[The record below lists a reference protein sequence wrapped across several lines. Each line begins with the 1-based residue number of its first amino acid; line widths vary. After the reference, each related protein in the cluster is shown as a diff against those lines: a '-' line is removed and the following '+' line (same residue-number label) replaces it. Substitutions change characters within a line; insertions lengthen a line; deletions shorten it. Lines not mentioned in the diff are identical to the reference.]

1 MIFLWVVV
9 LARLRFAIP
18 KGSLEKATYD
28 FLEKA
33 MIKIYGRER
42 SYRPTTNDPEL
53 QLKILRPQEIPIYVS
68 EGLYDLG
75 ITGLDWVLETNADVK
90 ILLDL
95 EYGNVNLVVAVPK
108 TVNVNSL
115 NELIELHYSS
125 GKILRISTEYPSL
138 VSRYISNLPKYKE
151 FYGTNNPTVITP
163 WWKVGENSFVHIYL
177 SFGATEAKPPDE
189 ADAIVD
195 ISETGTTLEQ
205 NGLKPLDVVL
215 RSSAILIANKSSLND
230 LNKREKIY
238 DIVALFRGV
247 IESGKKFHIFVNVR
261 EENLKELLQVLP
273 ALKGPTVSPLSKPG
287 WYAVNTVID
296 RTDYMR
302 LLPKLRKLAQGLVVH
317 EPQLIMP
324 LEDIAKEE
332 NGE

>member
-1 MIFLWVVV
+1 M
-9 LARLRFAIP
+9 AKLRFAIP

-42 SYRPTTNDPEL
+42 SYRPTTSDPDL

-68 EGLYDLG
+68 EGLYDVG
-75 ITGLDWVLETNADVK
+75 ITGLDWVEETGSDVK

-95 EYGNVNLVVAVPK
+95 EYGAVNLVVAVPK
-108 TVNVNSL
+108 TLAVNSFE
-115 NELIELHYSS
+115 ELLMQQYSS

-138 VSRYISNLPKYKE
+138 VSRYIMSLQKYKE
-151 FYGTNNPTVITP
+151 LYGESSPVIITP
-163 WWKVGENSFVHIYL
+163 WWKIGKNNWVHVYL

-195 ISETGTTLEQ
+195 VSETGTTLEQ
-205 NGLKPLDVVL
+205 NGLKPIDVVM
-215 RSSAILIANKSSLND
+215 RSTAILIANKSSLND
-230 LNKREKIY
+230 TVKREKIY
-238 DIVALFRGV
+238 DIVAQFRGV
-247 IESGKKFHIFVNVR
+247 IESGKKFHIFVNVK
-261 EENLKELLQVLP
+261 EENLNELLKILP

-287 WYAVNTVID
+287 WYAINTVIN
-296 RTDYMR
+296 RSDYIK

-332 NGE
+332 DE

>member
-1 MIFLWVVV
+1 
-9 LARLRFAIP
+9 LAKLRFAIP

-42 SYRPTTNDPEL
+42 SYRPTTSDPDL

-68 EGLYDLG
+68 EGLYDVG
-75 ITGLDWVLETNADVK
+75 ITGLDWVEETGSDVK

-95 EYGNVNLVVAVPK
+95 EYGAVNLVVAVPK
-108 TVNVNSL
+108 TLAVNSFE
-115 NELIELHYSS
+115 ELLMQQYSS

-138 VSRYISNLPKYKE
+138 VSRYIMSLQKYKE
-151 FYGTNNPTVITP
+151 LYGESSPVIITP
-163 WWKVGENSFVHIYL
+163 WWKIGKNNWVHVYL

-195 ISETGTTLEQ
+195 VSETGTTLEQ
-205 NGLKPLDVVL
+205 NGLKPIDVVM
-215 RSSAILIANKSSLND
+215 RSTAILIANKSSLND
-230 LNKREKIY
+230 TVKREKIY
-238 DIVALFRGV
+238 DIVAQFRGV
-247 IESGKKFHIFVNVR
+247 IESGKKFHIFVNVK
-261 EENLKELLQVLP
+261 EENLNELLKILP

-287 WYAVNTVID
+287 WYAINTVIN
-296 RTDYMR
+296 RSDYIK

-332 NGE
+332 DE

>member
-1 MIFLWVVV
+1 MTK
-9 LARLRFAIP
+9 LRFAIP

-42 SYRPTTNDPEL
+42 SYRPITSDPDL

-68 EGLYDLG
+68 EGLYDIG
-75 ITGLDWVLETNADVK
+75 ITGLDWVLETNSDVK
-90 ILLDL
+90 TLLDL
-95 EYGNVNLVVAVPK
+95 EYGAVNLVVAVPK
-108 TVNVNSL
+108 TLAVNSL
-115 NELIELHYSS
+115 SELLVLQHSL
-125 GKILRISTEYPSL
+125 GKVLRISTEYPSL
-138 VSRYISNLPKYKE
+138 VSQYIMSLPKYKE
-151 FYGTNNPTVITP
+151 LYGERRPVIITP
-163 WWKVGENSFVHIYL
+163 WWKIGENNSIHIYL

-205 NGLKPLDVVL
+205 NGLKPIDIVMH
-215 RSSAILIANKSSLND
+215 STAILIANKSSLND
-230 LNKREKIY
+230 PNKKEKIY
-238 DIVALFRGV
+238 DIVAQFRGV
-247 IESGKKFHIFVNVR
+247 IESEKKFHIFVNVK
-261 EENLKELLQVLP
+261 EENLNELLKILP

-296 RTDYMR
+296 RSDYIR

-317 EPQLIMP
+317 VPQLIMP

-332 NGE
+332 NGD

>member
-1 MIFLWVVV
+1 MVK
-9 LARLRFAIP
+9 LRFAIP

-42 SYRPTTNDPEL
+42 SYRPTTSDPDL

-75 ITGLDWVLETNADVK
+75 ITGLDWVQETGSDVK

-95 EYGNVNLVVAVPK
+95 EYGAVNLVVAVPK
-108 TVNVNSL
+108 TLAVNSFE
-115 NELIELHYSS
+115 ELLMQQYSL

-138 VSRYISNLPKYKE
+138 VSRYIMSLPKYKE
-151 FYGTNNPTVITP
+151 LYGESSPVIITP
-163 WWKVGENSFVHIYL
+163 WWRIGKNNWIHIYL

-189 ADAIVD
+189 ADAIIDV
-195 ISETGTTLEQ
+195 SETGTTLEQ
-205 NGLKPLDVVL
+205 NGLKPIDIVM
-215 RSSAILIANKSSLND
+215 RSTAILIANKSSLND
-230 LNKREKIY
+230 TIKREKIY
-238 DIVALFRGV
+238 DIVAQFRGV
-247 IESGKKFHIFVNVR
+247 IESGKKFHIFVNVK
-261 EENLKELLQVLP
+261 EENLNELLKILP

-287 WYAVNTVID
+287 WYAVNTVIN
-296 RTDYMR
+296 RSDYIK

-332 NGE
+332 DG

>member
-1 MIFLWVVV
+1 MCSLVK
-9 LARLRFAIP
+9 LRFAIP
-18 KGSLEKATYD
+18 KGSLERATYD

-75 ITGLDWVLETNADVK
+75 ITGLDWVLETGAGVK
-90 ILLDL
+90 VLLDL
-95 EYGNVNLVVAVPK
+95 EYGNVNLVAAIPK
-108 TVNVNSL
+108 TINISSL
-115 NELIELHYSS
+115 NELIGLQYSM

-138 VSRYISNLPKYKE
+138 VSKYVKGLPKYKE
-151 FYGTNNPTVITP
+151 LYGDIEPTIITP
-163 WWKVGENSFVHIYL
+163 WWKVGENNWIHIYL

-195 ISETGTTLEQ
+195 VSETGTTLEQ
-205 NGLKPLDVVL
+205 NGLKPLDIVL
-215 RSSAILIANKSSLND
+215 HSTAVLIANKSSLND
-230 LNKREKIY
+230 SEKREKIY

-247 IESGKKFHIFVNVR
+247 IESGKKFHIFVNVK

-296 RTDYMR
+296 RSDYMK
-302 LLPKLRKLAQGLVVH
+302 LLPKLRRLAQGLVVH

-324 LEDIAKEE
+324 LEDIAREE
-332 NGE
+332 NGD